1 MPIAKRKAIGERTAW
16 TSKRKINRIETLTQ
30 KYKKEMINS
39 MTNEEAQ
46 EIPTQPL
53 TYYYFS
59 TGAWVQLTV
68 WNKLIDFLVDT
79 EAIYSVLNIKATKKS
94 SAVMLTTGVSTGVTK
109 QFQKLAVLQ
118 PVDCK
123 LGFQK
128 PRHSFF
134 LHARVPNSIFG
145 LILAL

>member
-1 MPIAKRKAIGERTAW
+1 MPIIVPIVKRKAIGERTAW

-59 TGAWVQLTV
+59 TGARVQLTV

-94 SAVMLTTGVSTGVTK
+94 SDYWSEHWSDQTVSKTGSPSTCGLQAWVSKT
-109 QFQKLAVLQ
+109 
-118 PVDCK
+118 
-123 LGFQK
+123 
-128 PRHSFF
+128 
-134 LHARVPNSIFG
+134 
-145 LILAL
+145 